1 MANREI
7 CSLSSPEFSF
17 LMPALAVGTSV
28 NVTAIPN
35 YNGATSK
42 IVGVVRAVPA
52 GPAPGQVVAV
62 QGSVAGTIGPPAT
75 TGLATITLNSL
86 SAPGDD
92 SSEYRVFFV
101 NEVASS
107 GYATVQTC

>member
-7 CSLSSPEFSF
+7 SSLSSPEFSF
-17 LMPALAVGTSV
+17 LMPALAVGESV
-28 NVTAIPN
+28 NATPIPN

-42 IVGVVRAVPA
+42 IVGVVRAVA
-52 GPAPGQVVAV
+52 GGGAPGQVVAV
-62 QGSVAGTIGPPAT
+62 QGSVVGTVGPPAT
-75 TGLATITLNSL
+75 AGLATITLRSL

-92 SSEYRVFFV
+92 TSQYRVFFV